1 MRGLLGLLICGM
13 LAACGGSGGGGG
25 GKPADPA
32 PPAGDATSIR
42 PTPVT
47 PAVSGAANGP
57 AGAGQPIAI
66 RQPQA
71 SSPIAFDHQPVP
83 RVWVVNPDQDSV
95 SVLDAT
101 TQAVIKEIP
110 VGTAPRTV
118 DHNQRMGIGR
128 NPMRQIQHIAHPVFA
143 PDKALV

>member
-1 MRGLLGLLICGM
+1 MAV
-13 LAACGGSGGGGG
+13 AANR
-25 GKPADPA
+25 PTRP

-110 VGTAPRTV
+110 VGTAPRTLAIDNANHV
-118 DHNQRMGIGR
+118 
-128 NPMRQIQHIAHPVFA
+128 
-143 PDKALV
+143 